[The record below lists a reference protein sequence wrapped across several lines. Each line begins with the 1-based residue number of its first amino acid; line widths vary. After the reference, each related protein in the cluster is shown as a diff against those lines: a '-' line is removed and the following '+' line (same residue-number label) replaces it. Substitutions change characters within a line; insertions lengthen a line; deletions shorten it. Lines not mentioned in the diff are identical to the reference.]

1 MPKMARADALLTI
14 PSEHYEQVRFVG
26 KFRISYPGVMIFAIP
41 NGGKRDKITAMKL
54 KNEGVLPGVP
64 DLFIPAWRL
73 FVEMKKVKGGAL
85 SKDQKEVIPELEAI
99 GYTVIVGYGSDD
111 ALEKVSHV
119 VTGEDDM
126 K

>member
-1 MPKMARADALLTI
+1 MPRMARADALLTI

-26 KFRISYPGVMIFAIP
+26 KFRIAYPGVMIFAIP

-85 SKDQKEVIPELEAI
+85 SKDQKEVIPEMEAI

-111 ALEKVSHV
+111 ALEKVCIFRA
-119 VTGEDDM
+119 TL
-126 K
+126 